1 MYAFA
6 WESGHT
12 VWKECWYTIMSR
24 VSLQAN
30 FYMTR
35 EDQIFVTNVVVVNP
49 TWEMV
54 ASTFIS
60 QLVNVATKLNVI
72 AKIYKYKKGFMK
84 GTTLFQW
91 PWRCTTCMCVIWIV
105 LSRNVPIFSTIKDR
119 EVIYPCLFAFNFSN
133 NMLVLLFNVF

>member
-1 MYAFA
+1 
-6 WESGHT
+6 
-12 VWKECWYTIMSR
+12 MSR

-35 EDQIFVTNVVVVNP
+35 EDQIFITNVVVVNP

-60 QLVNVATKLNVI
+60 QLINVATKLNVI
-72 AKIYKYKKGFMK
+72 AKIYKYKKGLMK

-105 LSRNVPIFSTIKDR
+105 SSRNVPIFSTINDR

-133 NMLVLLFNVF
+133 NMLVLLFSVF